1 MEKIQF
7 KCTLLSDVVLS
18 QSSATKGNK
27 KSIDFIPGNNFLGI
41 VANELYP
48 KLDKNG
54 SLYLFHRG
62 NVRFGDANPSND
74 NTRGLKVPC
83 SMFHPKLQ
91 EESEC
96 CYIHHLIKDQDALKD
111 KQLEQCR
118 SGFYSFD
125 ERNHDG
131 VPAEV
136 KKIFSIK
143 SAYDSETRRSK
154 DKQMYGYEA
163 LLKGLVLY
171 FEIEME
177 ENIQVNIGGKSED
190 IKDLITKSL
199 CGTKHIGRSRTAQYG
214 LVNIEKCEYHEI
226 ETQSEGF
233 DMNGEHYVTVYADGR
248 LIFLD
253 HNGYPTFTP
262 IPKDLKIE
270 DEEAEIIWGMSQI
283 RTFQYAPWN
292 FTRQSFDTDRCGIE
306 KGSVF
311 VVKCK
316 SAPKTSQYVG
326 YYKNEGFGKVIY
338 NPVFLI
344 GDPNDSNG
352 AALFRLL
359 KKNNTSPSKAKTDK
373 SSPLIAYLSHK
384 KQELENEKSCFD
396 IVNKYVDKY
405 QKDFKSDT
413 FASQWGSIRSLAMVE
428 NDKEKLIKNIDS
440 YLDHGVAKDRWEEK
454 NRKKSLDDFMNEKGI
469 VNLQEVMID
478 LASEMAKLCKKENEN
493 ERM

>member
-41 VANELYP
+41 VAGNLYRRLEE
-48 KLDKNG
+48 KDA
-54 SLYLFHRG
+54 LYLFHSG
-62 NVRFGDANPSND
+62 NVRFGDANPSE
-74 NTRGLKVPC
+74 NTVRGLKVPC
-83 SMFHPKLQ
+83 SMYYPKLQ
-91 EESEC
+91 EESEG
-96 CYIHHLIKDQDALKD
+96 CYIHHLIKDQDAVQN
-111 KQLEQCR
+111 KQLKQCR
-118 SGFYSFD
+118 SGFYSFN
-125 ERNHDG
+125 ERTHDG
-131 VPAEV
+131 MPAEI
-136 KKIFSIK
+136 KKTFSIK
-143 SAYDSETRRSK
+143 SAYDSENRRSK

-171 FEIEME
+171 FEIELE
-177 ENIQVNIGGKSED
+177 ENILVNIGDKSEY

-214 LVNIEKCEYHEI
+214 LVDIEVYDYREI
-226 ETQSEGF
+226 ESQSEGF
-233 DMNGEHYVTVYADGR
+233 DINEEQYVTVYADGR

-262 IPKDLKIE
+262 THKDLKIE
-270 DEEAEIIWGMSQI
+270 DEEAKIIWKMSQI

-292 FTRQSFDTDRCGIE
+292 STRQSFDTDRCGIE

-338 NPVFLI
+338 NPVFLNS
-344 GDPNDSNG
+344 DTNESNG
-352 AALFRLL
+352 VALFKLI
-359 KKNNTSPSKAKTDK
+359 KENKANPQKVKTDK
-373 SSPLIAYLSHK
+373 ISPLIAYLSHK
-384 KQELENEKSCFD
+384 KEELENDKSCFD
-396 IVNKYVDKY
+396 IVNKFVDNHK
-405 QKDFKSDT
+405 KDFKSDT

-428 NDKEKLIKNIDS
+428 NDKDKLIKNIDS
-440 YLDHGVAKDRWEEK
+440 YLEHGIAKEKWEEN
-454 NRKKSLDDFMNEKGI
+454 NRKKSLDDFMNEDKI
-469 VNLQEVMID
+469 TNLQEVMIN